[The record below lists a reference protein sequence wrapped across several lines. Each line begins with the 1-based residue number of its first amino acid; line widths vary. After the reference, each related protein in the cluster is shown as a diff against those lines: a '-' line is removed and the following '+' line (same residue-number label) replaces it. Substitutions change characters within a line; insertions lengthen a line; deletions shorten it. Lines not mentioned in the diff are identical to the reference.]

1 MKMKHSKLKI
11 FICVAF
17 SCKILGNIKL
27 DWCFSTII
35 SIMIFY
41 FLFLIL
47 VGDEIAN
54 VESQKDESNILDRV
68 EEGNIENLKDVKM
81 TVAVQVVTYTKV
93 VVNWTLGLSHHQY
106 RQPHL
111 EIIYSP
117 VVARSVLCQGQPQYY
132 A

>member
-1 MKMKHSKLKI
+1 
-11 FICVAF
+11 
-17 SCKILGNIKL
+17 
-27 DWCFSTII
+27 
-35 SIMIFY
+35 MIFY
-41 FLFLIL
+41 FWFLVL

-93 VVNWTLGLSHHQY
+93 LVNWTLGLSHHQY

-132 A
+132 AYPEDTSEYFI